1 MSDSENIIESLRVK
15 RKHTCLH
22 LSVVVVVAFFAGKSV
37 ICFDNISRVI
47 TCDFYRTYVMRIVQR
62 RQVKQLTQRNPRDRL
77 VTT

>member
-22 LSVVVVVAFFAGKSV
+22 LSVVVVVAFFAGNCV
-37 ICFDNISRVI
+37 ICFDISRVI